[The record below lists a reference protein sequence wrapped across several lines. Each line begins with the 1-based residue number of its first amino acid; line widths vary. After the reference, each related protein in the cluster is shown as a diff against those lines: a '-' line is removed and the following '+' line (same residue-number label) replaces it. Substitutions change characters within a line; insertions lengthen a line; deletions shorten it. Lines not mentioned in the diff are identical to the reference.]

1 MSNQYAGLYQE
12 CYERSA
18 NKQTID
24 LSHLPFSNG
33 YYVTEDDIPLLVIY
47 PTVYTVYNDTWVV
60 AQHYVKLWYD
70 SEKNFADIP
79 DDVVDRLGFNQYEAK
94 LLLKEDKKQIHII
107 EYFKRYREESRQLL
121 DELQGYLVNID
132 TEHVQ
137 TISTIYQKEYLGYL
151 IGNALFNN
159 GKLYLALLDNHAVGL
174 VAGWIEAKDKDDYL
188 TNRCPK
194 RGLVTELV
202 VSQNMRGHG
211 IGEKLLDQMEEYFK
225 SLDCE
230 FIAINVFAPN
240 QDALEFYKHEG
251 YSPRNIELYKRI
263 EW

>member
-1 MSNQYAGLYQE
+1 MSNPYAGLYQE
-12 CYERSA
+12 CYERSS

-24 LSHLPFSNG
+24 LACLPFKSG

-47 PTVYTVYNDTWVV
+47 PTIYRLSDKAWYV
-60 AQHYVKLWYD
+60 AQQYAKLWHD
-70 SEKNFADIP
+70 MEKNFADIP
-79 DDVVDRLGFNQYEAK
+79 DDVVDRLGFNQYEAR
-94 LLLKEDKKQIHII
+94 LLLIEDKKQIHII
-107 EYFKRYREESRQLL
+107 EYFNRHREESCQLL
-121 DELQGYLVNID
+121 DELQNHLVAMD
-132 TEHVQ
+132 KEHVQ
-137 TISTIYQKEYLGYL
+137 ITSTIYQKEYLGYL
-151 IGNALFNN
+151 IGNTFFNN
-159 GKLYLALLDNHAVGL
+159 GKLHLALLNNHAVGL
-174 VAGWIEAKDKDDYL
+174 VAGWIEAKDKEDYL

-202 VSQNMRGHG
+202 VSQNMRGLG
-211 IGEKLLDQMEEYFK
+211 IGEKLLDKMEKYFK
-225 SLDCE
+225 SQDCE